1 LISESDTSHLTRWT
15 SDSHELMF
23 DEGFK
28 IGFQKALELM
38 GDKKYNREFLLD
50 IIPKVIQKRLELT
63 SNEFN
68 DWYNSEFLKII
79 FDRKE
84 WDVEVVMEKFDLS
97 FGCYKIQT
105 KFDEEGCLIL
115 KRI

>member
-1 LISESDTSHLTRWT
+1 
-15 SDSHELMF
+15 MF

-38 GDKKYNREFLLD
+38 GDKKFSEEDVREAFFHVQNEPTFD
-50 IIPKVIQKRLELT
+50 VFIQSLQQT
-63 SNEFN
+63 
-68 DWYNSEFLKII
+68 
-79 FDRKE
+79 E
-84 WDVEVVMEKFDLS
+84 WDVEVVMEKIDLS
-97 FGCYKIQT
+97 FGCYKIQP